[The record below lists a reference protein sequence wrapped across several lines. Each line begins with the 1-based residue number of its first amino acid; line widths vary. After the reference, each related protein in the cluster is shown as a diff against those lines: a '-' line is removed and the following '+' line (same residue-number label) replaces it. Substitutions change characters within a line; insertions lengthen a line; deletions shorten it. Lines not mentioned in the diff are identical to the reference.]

1 MYEDKLG
8 GGWHNW
14 VRSKVG
20 VKKTILTDQVIEG
33 SVKFA
38 HLMLYASLGEKM
50 MTDPPETPLNQQL
63 YRDAFLYILASI
75 LCEDLQELARKIP
88 NGRDFTAKGKELYQK
103 GLAALS
109 QIE

>member
-8 GGWHNW
+8 RGWHNK
-14 VRSKVG
+14 VRSMIG
-20 VKKTILTDQVIEG
+20 VKKILLTDQVIEG

-50 MTDPPETPLNQQL
+50 MTDPPETLLNQQL

>member
-8 GGWHNW
+8 GGWHNK
-14 VRSKVG
+14 VRSMIG
-20 VKKTILTDQVIEG
+20 VKKILLTDQVIEG

-50 MTDPPETPLNQQL
+50 MADPPETPLNQQL

-75 LCEDLQELARKIP
+75 LCEDLSEVARKIP